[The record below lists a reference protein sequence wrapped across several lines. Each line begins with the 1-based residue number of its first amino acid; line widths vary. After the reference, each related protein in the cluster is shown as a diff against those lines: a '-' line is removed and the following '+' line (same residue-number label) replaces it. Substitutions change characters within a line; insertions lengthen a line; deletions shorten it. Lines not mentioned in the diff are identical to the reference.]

1 MRKLYYELSNGEL
14 MPKHEVDA
22 AFELIERLKE
32 GCSIVN
38 LSDIDVFTKGDKFDA
53 ILRFRDKYDTP
64 IVEAKEAIEFLR
76 EE

>member
-1 MRKLYYELSNGEL
+1 
-14 MPKHEVDA
+14 MPKHKVDA

>member
-1 MRKLYYELSNGEL
+1 MKNIYYKLNNGEL
-14 MPKHEVDA
+14 VPKSRIDA
-22 AFELIERLKE
+22 AFALIERLKE

-38 LSDIDVFTKGDKFDA
+38 LSDIDVFTKGDKCDA
-53 ILRFRDKYDTP
+53 VFRFRDKYGTS